1 MAQRRKAGRGGKQ
14 AARKRAP
21 ARGLA
26 AKRAAAKH
34 ATPKRISKRKSAA
47 TKGPRLPQRV
57 RPFRLSTDVRPG
69 HVDVAVTVDP
79 ARSSAFRG
87 EVGIELQLNGRR
99 RAIELHCADL
109 KVGRARLH
117 LGDRVLRGECE
128 LHPERET
135 VRVRFEELIPEG
147 SARLELG
154 FSGRLRKDLCGLY
167 QAQVGDRKYAFT
179 QLEAADARKFF
190 PCFDEPAMKA
200 RFQLTVT
207 TGEANTV
214 VSNSPEAHTQHNGDG
229 SKTVSFERTPLL
241 SSYLVA
247 LAVGELECGKPEY
260 AGQTEIRVYHTP
272 GKIHLTGFALQ
283 AARETLT
290 RLEKYFDL
298 PYPYAKLDLVAVP
311 DFEFGAMENAGAV
324 FFRETLLLLDPHGAT
339 LAEQK
344 RAAEVICHELAH
356 MWYGDLVTMS
366 WWDDLWLNEA
376 FATWMA
382 FAIVADWK
390 PEWKMWQDFQHHRT
404 MAFDLD
410 ALKHTHPIYCRV
422 KTPDDANAN
431 FDAITYEKG
440 ASVVRMLERYIG
452 EKAFRT
458 GVRRYIHRH
467 REANTVAADLWN
479 ALSEAS
485 GEPIEA
491 MARAWIE
498 QEGYPS
504 IGLRRVDGAIELV
517 QERFLERPTK
527 RAAERGPKPRWPV
540 PWVGRIGQG
549 SEGTRTLRHLLK
561 KRRDRIP
568 LQGPASFVYGNADEG
583 GFFRPRHDEAELK
596 ALVSGRAALSA
607 VERMG
612 LVDHQ
617 WASTRSGE
625 SPLRSLLDLLSSLAS
640 EPDADV
646 LATMRRPLALLSE
659 RVAPDAGRETDEQL
673 RAWIEKRFGPHCDA
687 LGWESKRGESDEIRL
702 RRATLLGIVGGL
714 SRSQRV
720 LDEASE
726 HCVRYLH
733 DRRALDPNLAD
744 TTVMLA
750 ASVGDAKLH
759 DALAAAMREA
769 RTPQEQRRFLL
780 ALADFSDSKLIDRT
794 LAMSIGNEVPTQD
807 VVFLLVRLLS
817 NPAAAQRSWR
827 FITLRWPRLER
838 RLPSLLAGRLI
849 SATPALGPGYRKQV
863 ADFFRAHPVP
873 SGARNLRQALERFDW
888 YVGFRRRCVPA
899 LRAYLDR

>member
-1 MAQRRKAGRGGKQ
+1 VAQRRKTSSKGKKS
-14 AARKRAP
+14 ARKRAP
-21 ARGLA
+21 ARGAA
-26 AKRAAAKH
+26 AKRAAS
-34 ATPKRISKRKSAA
+34 KRTTTTRVSTRKSAKPKSPA
-47 TKGPRLPQRV
+47 TPQRV
-57 RPFRLSTDVRPG
+57 RPFRLSTDVTPG
-69 HVDVAVTVDP
+69 DVDVAVTVDP

-87 EVGIELQLNGRR
+87 EVGIDLEMKGRR

-109 KVGRARLH
+109 KVRRARLQ
-117 LGDRVLRGECE
+117 LGERTLRGECE

-135 VRVRFEELIPEG
+135 VRIRFDEQIPEG
-147 SARLELG
+147 AGRLEIA

-167 QAQVGDRKYAFT
+167 EAVVGERQYAFT

-200 RFQLTVT
+200 RFQMTVT
-207 TGEANTV
+207 TADINTV
-214 VSNSPEAHTQHNGDG
+214 VSNSPEAHTQDNGDG
-229 SKTVSFERTPLL
+229 TKTVRFERTPLL

-247 LAVGELECGKPEY
+247 LAVGELECGEPEY
-260 AGQTEIRVYHTP
+260 AGDTEIRVYHTP
-272 GKIHLTGFALQ
+272 GKMHLTGFSLQ

-324 FFRETLLLLDPHGAT
+324 FFRETLLLLDPHDAT
-339 LAEQK
+339 LAERK

-356 MWYGDLVTMS
+356 MWYGNLVTMA

-410 ALKHTHPIYCRV
+410 ALKHTHPIYCKV

-452 EKAFRT
+452 AKAFRS
-458 GVRRYIHRH
+458 GVRTYVRRH
-467 REANTVAADLWN
+467 QESNTVAADLWN

-491 MARAWIE
+491 MAREWIE

-504 IGLRRVDGAIELV
+504 IGVRRVEGAIELV
-517 QERFLERPTK
+517 QNRFLEQPAK
-527 RAAERGPKPRWPV
+527 PGAARSEKARWPV
-540 PWVGRIGQG
+540 PWVGRVGQAG
-549 SEGTRTLRHLLK
+549 GATRTVRHLLK
-561 KRRDRIP
+561 KRRDRVPID
-568 LQGPASFVYGNADEG
+568 GAASFVYGNADEG
-583 GFFRPRHDEAELK
+583 GFFRPRHDEAELNALVK
-596 ALVSGRAALSA
+596 ALPALST

-625 SPLRSLLDLLSSLAS
+625 SPLGSLLDLLGSLAD

-646 LATMRRPLALLSE
+646 LATMRRPLALLCE
-659 RVAPDAGRETDEQL
+659 RLAPDAGRDSDEQL
-673 RAWIEKRFGPHCDA
+673 RAWIEKRFGPPCTE
-687 LGWESKRGESDEIRL
+687 LGWESKRGENDGIRL
-702 RRATLLGIVGGL
+702 RRATLLSIVGGL
-714 SRSQRV
+714 SRSQKV

-726 HCVRYLH
+726 HCGRYLE
-733 DRRALDPNLAD
+733 DQRAVEPNLAD
-744 TTVMLA
+744 TTVLLA
-750 ASVGDAKLH
+750 ASVGDAQLH
-759 DALAAAMREA
+759 DAFADAMREA

-780 ALADFSDSKLIDRT
+780 ALADFSDPRLIERT
-794 LAMSIGNEVPTQD
+794 LAMSLGSDVPTQD
-807 VVFLLVRLLS
+807 VVFLLVRMLS
-817 NPAAAQRSWR
+817 NPAAAQRTWR
-827 FITLRWPRLER
+827 FVTERWPRLQR

-849 SATPALGPGYRKQV
+849 SATPALGPDHRKQV
-863 ADFFRAHPVP
+863 AEFFRANPVP

-888 YVGFRRRCVPA
+888 YAGFQRRSVPQ
-899 LRAYLDR
+899 LRAYLER